1 MTTRSTTRLTLAD
14 DIATVTPGECLLDVI
29 LHVDRIEVTLTVRA
43 KVDALDYITWT
54 PERILGA
61 CLDDGEEIV
70 PDRTFCSAEWEAE
83 LREHN
88 RQIETWVREWMARE
102 DHDLFRE
109 RGLRMLGLAS

>member
-1 MTTRSTTRLTLAD
+1 MTRLTLAD
-14 DIATVTPGECLLDVI
+14 DVATVTAGECLLDVT

-43 KVDALDYITWT
+43 KVDALEYVTWT
-54 PERILGA
+54 PERILCA
-61 CLDDGEEIV
+61 CWNDGEEIV
-70 PDRTFCSAEWEAE
+70 PDRAFCSAEWELR

-88 RQIETWVREWMARE
+88 RQIETWVREWVARE